1 MYAALLWG
9 AAVAGVQAAHPLARR
24 IGELPSTVG
33 APKIPVVLVQFQDVA
48 FSEAA
53 PAASYAARLGGTA
66 TREEIER
73 GEGTAAQYFADQ
85 SYGKFTPEFVV
96 LGPVTLDHERA
107 YYGADGAAG
116 RDTRMGEM
124 MSEAVGKADASG
136 EVEDWSVFDSDGDG
150 VADAL
155 YVLYAGEGQHAI
167 PAQTDLIWPHT
178 SSMDD
183 QGYDRP
189 EAGGLA
195 FNAYSCTNELLYGKL
210 DGIGTFCHEFA
221 HQLGLPDFYRT
232 DGQVAEEFAMG
243 DWSLMDRGGYLLD
256 GRRPVGMRALERIAM
271 GWTEPMEL
279 TEATTVEA
287 WPSLARGGKPLKVV
301 NDADA
306 KEYYL
311 LETIDGTGW
320 DMSCPA
326 AGLLV
331 THVNLSA
338 EDPMAAAEWRNNE
351 VNNVASRRVTIV
363 PADGEKPLLVTGVN
377 DEEYEENLK
386 GDTYP
391 SPDGNNELSDTSVP
405 NFGAYIGWGTLG
417 KSITGITYDA
427 ASGRVSFDFNGGSEE
442 NVWTDVRRPGMAAA
456 EGPVRY
462 FRLDGTRAEEPLRPG
477 VYVRVAADGR
487 TEKFLQR

>member
-243 DWSLMDRGGYLLD
+243 DWSLMDRGGYPLD

-391 SPDGNNELSDTSVP
+391 
-405 NFGAYIGWGTLG
+405 
-417 KSITGITYDA
+417 
-427 ASGRVSFDFNGGSEE
+427 
-442 NVWTDVRRPGMAAA
+442 
-456 EGPVRY
+456 
-462 FRLDGTRAEEPLRPG
+462 
-477 VYVRVAADGR
+477 
-487 TEKFLQR
+487 